1 METFQLV
8 VLMIATVTLIIV
20 FTAIGITLKYY
31 SHTGGYPPVETT
43 CPEYWTVNPNGD
55 CVIPVN
61 NGVNAGKLYTDNGVI
76 YLTNDPVDNSGK
88 IYTPGYD
95 SANGVIRFENSLWTI
110 DGRSAIC
117 SKQAWANKNAV
128 VWDGVSNYNSCE

>member
-1 METFQLV
+1 METFQITVLIVAV
-8 VLMIATVTLIIV
+8 VILIIV
-20 FTAIGITLKYY
+20 FSAIGITQKYF
-31 SHTGGYPPVETT
+31 SHSGGYPPVETT
-43 CPEYWTVNPNGD
+43 CPEYWTIDANSN
-55 CVIPVN
+55 CIIPVKDN
-61 NGVNAGKLYTDNGVI
+61 VNVGKLYTDNGII

-95 SANGVIRFENSLWTI
+95 SGNGIINFTDSLWSN
-110 DGRSAIC
+110 DGKSAIC